1 MPSPCFAAHRDLNP
15 SSFYGQ
21 LLDFSVFWPP
31 QGTRPLPSSLTS
43 GTCTLQHLCLTFK
56 PKHSVIAGGQ
66 VGTSPLCEACGH
78 NSISQ
83 LCVWL

>member
-31 QGTRPLPSSLTS
+31 QGTRAQQSHIRDMHPSTSL
-43 GTCTLQHLCLTFK
+43 LDF
-56 PKHSVIAGGQ
+56 
-66 VGTSPLCEACGH
+66 
-78 NSISQ
+78 
-83 LCVWL
+83 